1 MDKISIS
8 VRNIVEYAYRSGH
21 LDNTYRSTT
30 RALEGIDVHKKLQG
44 LEGQDYQKE
53 YYLSFTLPYREIQF
67 EITGRADGV
76 FTFEGKHYIDEIKST
91 TLSPEDIGDGGMVHW
106 GQAYLYAYMFLCL
119 NDLSDMGIR
128 LRYYNV
134 ETFETTVLTQ
144 VKGKE
149 ELVQITNEILEK
161 YHDWAKLLLQSDLL
175 FVDSAK
181 SLDFPY
187 SSYRKGQRKMAVS
200 VYETIVK
207 KKRIFLQAPTGIGKT
222 ISTLYPSLKLMGQ
235 GEVEKIYYLTA
246 RSSAKEV
253 AFDTMR
259 TITDKGVR
267 VKSVL
272 ITAKEKI
279 CFMEECQC
287 HKDYCPYAENYFD
300 KINGALYDAIRNYDL
315 FSREIIENIAKKH
328 QVCPFELTL
337 EISLYSDVTICD
349 YNYFYNPR
357 VSLRRGFGEESIRT
371 VVLVDEA
378 HNLPDRAREMYSADL
393 VRSEFLEV
401 SRPLKDSWKKVYKS
415 IRGIN
420 KLLLDLSKETKKEGT
435 TVIELPESLPH
446 KLRAMTSVLDDWLG
460 KNKGNKYHKEVLDL
474 YFRAWTFIS
483 ISERYSPDFC
493 CYVQKDGDFRIK
505 IYCMNP
511 SNILAEIHA
520 SVMSVVLF
528 SATLIPLRYYA
539 NVLGGTKEDHASRF
553 GSPFPKGNFKLLTH
567 TGISLRYGDRE
578 RNIPEICNLIKRFIE
593 TKKGNYIIFFP
604 SYSFMKD
611 VYEHYA
617 SLNEDYD
624 IRLQRPDMKESESL
638 EFISAFNTERGVVAF
653 AVLGGT
659 LSEGIDL
666 TGESLIGAMI
676 LGVGIPRINFQSD
689 LTKVAYDKLYGRG
702 YEFAYMYPGYNKVL
716 QASGRVIRTEQD
728 KGCVV
733 LVDDRWSQKRYQQLF
748 PESWQHW
755 TQVDNLEDM
764 DRELTEFW
772 EENKD

>member
-1 MDKISIS
+1 MEKISIS
-8 VRNIVEYAYRSGH
+8 VRKIVEYAYRTGH
-21 LDNTYRSTT
+21 LDNTYRSTA

-44 LEGQDYQKE
+44 LEGQGYQKE
-53 YYLSFTLPYREIQF
+53 YYLSFIVPYKEIQF

-76 FTFEGKHYIDEIKST
+76 FTLDSVNYIDEIKST
-91 TLSPEDIGDGGMVHW
+91 NLSPEDIGNGSMVHW

-119 NDLSDMGIR
+119 NDLSEMGVR
-128 LRYYNV
+128 LRYFNV
-134 ETFETTVLTQ
+134 ETSETTVLTHI
-144 VKGKE
+144 KGKE
-149 ELVQITNEILEK
+149 ELEQITDDILEK
-161 YHDWAKLLLQSDLL
+161 YHDWAKLLLQSDSL
-175 FVDSAK
+175 FVDS
-181 SLDFPY
+181 SRTLGFPY
-187 SSYRKGQRKMAVS
+187 HTYRKGQRKMAVS
-200 VYETIVK
+200 VYETIK
-207 KKRIFLQAPTGIGKT
+207 KNKRIFLQAPTGIGKT
-222 ISTLYPSLKLMGQ
+222 ISTLYPALKLMGE
-235 GEVEKIYYLTA
+235 GSVEKIYYLTA

-259 TITDKGVR
+259 TITEKGLR

-279 CFMEECQC
+279 CFMDECQC

-300 KINGALYDAIRNYDL
+300 KINGAVYDAIQKYDL

-349 YNYFYNPR
+349 YNYFYDPR
-357 VSLRRGFGEESIRT
+357 VALRRGFGEESVKT

-420 KLLLDLSKETKKEGT
+420 KLLLDLSKEIDNEGT
-435 TVIELPESLPH
+435 KIIDLPESLPN
-446 KLRAMTSVLDDWLG
+446 KLRTMTSVLDDWLG
-460 KNKGNKYHKEVLDL
+460 KNKGNKHHKEVLDL
-474 YFRAWTFIS
+474 YFRAWAFIS

-493 CYVQKDGDFRIK
+493 CYVEKGGDFRIK

-520 SVMSVVLF
+520 SVMAVVLF
-528 SATLIPLRYYA
+528 SATLIPLRYYV

-553 GSPFPKGNFKLLTH
+553 GSPFPKDNFKLLTH

-578 RNIPEICNLIKRFIE
+578 RNIPEICSLIKGFIE
-593 TKKGNYIIFFP
+593 IKKGNYIIFFP

-611 VYEHYA
+611 VYEYYSSCNDNH
-617 SLNEDYD
+617 D
-624 IRLQRPDMKESESL
+624 IRLQRPDMKESENL
-638 EFISAFNTERGVVAF
+638 AFISTFNTEQGIVAF

-689 LTKVAYDKLYGRG
+689 LTKDAYDRLYGRG

-716 QASGRVIRTEQD
+716 QASGRVIRTEND

-755 TQVDNLEDM
+755 NQVDNLEDM
-764 DRELTEFW
+764 GRVLTRFW
-772 EENKD
+772 EENEE